1 MTGATAATTDGI
13 GGNAFEAAEGTA
25 DWRVVGDGATAFF
38 ATESF
43 AASGRFVAA
52 IADLP
57 GIAEHAPDV
66 DVRRGG
72 VTVRLLTYADDW
84 YGMSERDL
92 DAARRISGLAR
103 EQGLTADISG
113 IASFLVVPGA
123 LSTAEVFPFW
133 EAVLG
138 YEPRRD
144 SPTEDLVDP
153 HGRLPGFWFEEMNEA
168 RGDGGGA
175 IHVAVWLPHELAE
188 ARVEAALAAGGRL
201 VRDHSPAWW
210 TLADAAGNEADVA
223 TIRQRD

>member
-66 DVRRGG
+66 DVRSGG

-92 DAARRISGLAR
+92 DAARRISALAR

-123 LSTAEVFPFW
+123 LSTPTVFPFW
-133 EAVLG
+133 QAVLG

-144 SPTEDLVDP
+144 SPKEDLVDP
-153 HGRLPGFWFEEMNEA
+153 HGRLPGFWFEEMNEP

-175 IHVAVWLPHELAE
+175 IHVAIWLPHELAQ

-223 TIRQRD
+223 TIKQRD